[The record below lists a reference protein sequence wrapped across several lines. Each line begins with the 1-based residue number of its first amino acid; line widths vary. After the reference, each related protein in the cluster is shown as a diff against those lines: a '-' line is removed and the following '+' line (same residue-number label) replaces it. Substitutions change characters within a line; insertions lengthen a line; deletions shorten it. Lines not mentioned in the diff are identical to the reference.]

1 MGKLDGKV
9 AAITASTRS
18 IGRAIAEAYLA
29 EGAKVVVS
37 GRSEEKG
44 TAALEEMNAGDNA
57 TFIAC
62 DASKQSDVEGLID
75 GTVDHLAK

>member
-1 MGKLDGKV
+1 MGKLEGKV

-29 EGAKVVVS
+29 EGANVVIN

-44 TAALEEMNAGDNA
+44 AKALEEISAGDNVTFMKLTLPSYEGNIY
-57 TFIAC
+57 TFI
-62 DASKQSDVEGLID
+62 
-75 GTVDHLAK
+75 

>member
-1 MGKLDGKV
+1 MGKLNGKV
-9 AAITASTRS
+9 AAITASSRS

-44 TAALEEMNAGDNA
+44 AAALEEMNAGENA
-57 TFIAC
+57 IFIAC
-62 DASKQSDVEGLID
+62 DASK
-75 GTVDHLAK
+75 H